1 MKKHPQIPV
10 QKVKSKLI
18 RSQSEEKESMNAN
31 KNKYIPEVLSLFQI
45 NKMKKQE
52 SLKANPAALIKK

>member
-1 MKKHPQIPV
+1 
-10 QKVKSKLI
+10 
-18 RSQSEEKESMNAN
+18 MNAN